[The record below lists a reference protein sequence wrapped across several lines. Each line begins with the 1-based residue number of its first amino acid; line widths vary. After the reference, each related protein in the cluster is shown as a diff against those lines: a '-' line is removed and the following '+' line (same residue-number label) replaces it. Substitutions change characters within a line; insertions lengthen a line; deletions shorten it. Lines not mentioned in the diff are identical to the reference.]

1 MSGSSSLAP
10 APSPLLDVVPPRTAA
25 RRRRFGP
32 RRVLRLVTSALL
44 ALAATAALVGA
55 GVVVVQR
62 LGFSPVLS
70 PSMLPAFGPG
80 DMIITRPL
88 AAQDIQVG
96 DVVVL
101 PLPDSPGQRYVHRVI
116 KVETDPEGLPAVS
129 TKGDNNEDPDPWRL
143 SITSERVPEV
153 VTSVPKAGQLALR
166 TNGAQLRVPL
176 LLLVAGAVL
185 VATKRAL
192 L

>member
-1 MSGSSSLAP
+1 VSTAQLTAP
-10 APSPLLDVVPPRTAA
+10 VPAPLLDVTTPERPRQ
-25 RRRRFGP
+25 RRGTP
-32 RRVLRLVTSALL
+32 RRILRFLTSVVLAV
-44 ALAATAALVGA
+44 AAVAAVGGA

-70 PSMLPAFGPG
+70 PSMLPVFGPG
-80 DMIITRPL
+80 DLIVTKPL
-88 AAQDIQVG
+88 DTADLRVG

-116 KVETDPEGLPAVS
+116 KVETDDEGLPAVS
-129 TKGDNNEDPDPWRL
+129 TKGDNNDEPDPWRL
-143 SITSERVPEV
+143 SITSRQVPEV
-153 VTSVPKAGQLALR
+153 VASIPDAGRLALR